1 MHHRTA
7 TIALAGALLALT
19 ATGCSSS
26 SGPAGPGQPGAAAEP
41 APLTAQQ
48 LQQRLLTAADLG
60 AGYAPAPSSSA
71 AGSDNVGMQGCPA
84 LEKLAGASGG
94 KPLAFAAKATASFS
108 FTGPD
113 GVSALGE
120 ELHSDTTAKLSSGVK
135 ALFDAYASCPSFQ
148 MTAGSSPV
156 QITIAKM
163 TPAPLGDEQYRQTM
177 TISSAASTTVIEQ
190 AAVRVGSVEVMLT
203 GAPGLVEKQLP
214 QAVQKAR
221 TAS

>member
-1 MHHRTA
+1 MHHRTT

-19 ATGCSSS
+19 VTACSSS
-26 SGPAGPGQPGAAAEP
+26 SGHTGPGAAAAEP
-41 APLTAQQ
+41 APLTTQQ
-48 LQQRLLTAADLG
+48 LQQRLLTTTEL
-60 AGYAPAPSSSA
+60 
-71 AGSDNVGMQGCPA
+71 GSDYVQSTSSTVRTGDVGMQGCPA
-84 LEKLAGASGG
+84 LEKLAGTSGG
-94 KPLAFAAKATASFS
+94 KPLAFTAKATAGFAY
-108 FTGPD
+108 TGPD
-113 GVSALGE
+113 GVSVLSE
-120 ELHSDTTAKLSSGVK
+120 ELHSDTAAKLSSGVK

-177 TISSAASTTVIEQ
+177 TIATSTSTTVIEQ
-190 AAVRVGSVEVMLT
+190 AAVRVGTVEVMLT

-221 TAS
+221 TAA